1 MSLSPDKL
9 AALEKS
15 RKHIERAL
23 KDPKCRACG
32 CFHNTMKR
40 LESGLDEGAELLS
53 PLLAEARTHILEME
67 TDCRG
72 CQTCYPPAALRIL
85 TAAGLLSEEEEP
97 TCFSDKVARRKNWP
111 PLPGT
116 YTLLRYQG
124 PVAVCTLTDADLTE
138 RLAAGRPSEI
148 SLVGTMQ
155 TENLGIERLLRNIC
169 SNPHLRFLIV
179 CGKDSRQTVGHLPG
193 QSLIALHRYGRDGK
207 NRIINARG
215 QRPFLHNLSEKVEQH
230 FRKHVELL
238 DLIGQDDM
246 QKILKEVKACA
257 RRSPGPAPT
266 LEESTSIRPM
276 AGTLPKHMIPDPA
289 GFFVIDL
296 NFRQKLLHLE
306 HYRNDGIL
314 NAIIEGHSAAEI
326 YHRAIAE
333 KLISRLD
340 HAAYIGKEL
349 GRAERAL
356 TTGAEYVQEAAPE
369 DSSSLNRP

>member
-1 MSLSPDKL
+1 MSLSPNKL
-9 AALEKS
+9 AALEKAC
-15 RKHIERAL
+15 KHLEWAL
-23 KDPKCRACG
+23 KYPKCRACG
-32 CFHNTMKR
+32 CFHNTLKR
-40 LESGLDEGAELLS
+40 LESGLDEGRELLT
-53 PLLAEARTHILEME
+53 PLLAEAQTHILEEE

-72 CQTCYPPAALRIL
+72 CQTCHPPAALRIL
-85 TAAGLLSEEEEP
+85 TEAGLLPEEEEP
-97 TCFSDKVARRKNWP
+97 ACFSEEIALRKNWP

-138 RLAAGRPSEI
+138 CLATGRPSEI

-179 CGKDSRQTVGHLPG
+179 CGADSHQAVGHLPG
-193 QSLIALHRYGRDGK
+193 QSLIALHRYGRDSK

-230 FRKHVELL
+230 FRNHVEVL
-238 DLIGQDDM
+238 DLIGLDDLH
-246 QKILKEVKACA
+246 KIMKEVKACA
-257 RRSPGPAPT
+257 GRSPGPAPT
-266 LEESTSIRPM
+266 LEENTSIRPM
-276 AGTLPKHMIPDPA
+276 AGTLPEHMTADPA
-289 GFFVIDL
+289 GFFVIDV

-306 HYRNDGIL
+306 HYRNDGTL
-314 NAIIEGHSAAEI
+314 NAIIEGRSAVEI
-326 YHRAIAE
+326 YQRAIEE
-333 KLISRLD
+333 KLVSRLD

-356 TTGAEYVQEAAPE
+356 KSDEVYVQGGA
-369 DSSSLNRP
+369 LRK